1 MLLKAEIKIR
11 YGSTKTAEHILRS
24 IEPEN
29 FVSEELEIKSIVKNN
44 ELYTEITTTKSV
56 GTLKNTIDDLLMA
69 IQLAEKILKKED

>member
-11 YGSTKTAEHILRS
+11 YENERIAEHILRS

-29 FVSEELEIKSIVKNN
+29 FISEELKIRSIIRNN
-44 ELYTEITTTKSV
+44 ELYTEIITTKSV